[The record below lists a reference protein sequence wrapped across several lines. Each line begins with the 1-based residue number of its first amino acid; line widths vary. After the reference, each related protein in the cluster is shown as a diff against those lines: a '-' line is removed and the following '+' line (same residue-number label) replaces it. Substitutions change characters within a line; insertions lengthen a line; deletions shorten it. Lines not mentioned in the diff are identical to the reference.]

1 MDIKKFS
8 NTYDVR
14 RLEEADVLM
23 VYELCQA
30 NKMYYQYCPPFVTE
44 QSILDDMNALPPGK
58 AMDDKYYI
66 GFLEDNKLVA
76 VMDLIN
82 AFPDEE
88 TVFIGFFMTDTSEQ
102 NKGVGSNIITDVANY
117 LREAGTR
124 YIRLAW
130 VEGNPQAE
138 AFWKKNGFS
147 ETGIT
152 QDTDDYTVV
161 LAERALAIGMIVK
174 GKIDRPL
181 GSAHPNYPDMIYP
194 INYGYVEGVLAGD
207 GEEQDVYVLGPS
219 NPIEDYEGK
228 VIGVYHRTNDN
239 EDKWI
244 VSVDG
249 KDYSNE
255 EILDLIEFQEKYYE
269 GRLIR

>member
-1 MDIKKFS
+1 MDLNKIS
-8 NTYDVR
+8 NIYNVR
-14 RLEEADVLM
+14 RLEAVDVAK

-44 QSILDDMNALPPGK
+44 KSILDDMNALPPGK
-58 AMDDKYYI
+58 DGDDKYYI
-66 GFLEDNKLVA
+66 GFFEDDDLVA
-76 VMDLIN
+76 VMDLVN
-82 AFPDEE
+82 EFPDKK
-88 TVFIGFFMTDTSEQ
+88 TAFIGFFMTKVSVQ
-102 NKGVGSNIITDVANY
+102 NKGVGSSIIKGLVDY
-117 LREAGTR
+117 LRNIDTR
-124 YIRLAW
+124 YIRLGW

-161 LAERALAIGMIVK
+161 LAERALAIGMMVK

-181 GSAHPNYPDMIYP
+181 GTAHPNYPDMIYP
-194 INYGYVEGVLAGD
+194 INYGYVDGVLAGD
-207 GEEQDVYVLGPS
+207 GEEQDVYVLGSS

-244 VSVDG
+244 VSVDE

>member
-1 MDIKKFS
+1 MDFKKFS

-14 RLEEADVLM
+14 RLENVDVSKI
-23 VYELCQA
+23 YELCRA
-30 NKMYYQYCPPFVTE
+30 NGLYYRYCPPFVTE
-44 QSILDDMNALPPGK
+44 QSIRDDMNALPPGK

-66 GFLEDNKLVA
+66 GFFDGEDLVA

-82 AFPDEE
+82 GFPDKE
-88 TVFIGFFMTDTSEQ
+88 TAFIGFFMTKVSVQ
-102 NKGVGSNIITDVANY
+102 NKGVGSHIIMGLVDY
-117 LREAGTR
+117 LRDNGTR
-124 YIRLAW
+124 YIRLGW
-130 VEGNPQAE
+130 VKGNPQAE

-152 QDTDDYTVV
+152 QDADDYMVV
-161 LAERALAIGMIVK
+161 LAERALAIGMTVK

-244 VSVDG
+244 VSVDE